1 MDINRAL
8 FIARPSVVAPALLA
22 AGLAGAPALAQD
34 RNELA
39 LRGSQLTAEAP
50 GAPPF
55 QLAVSSRGVAQPV
68 ADIGRHYP
76 VIALAFEGFLVDDTY
91 EFAFGLAVQEINTRR
106 RLELHLPRFVL
117 EVAGGAVTA
126 SVPVGQATLL
136 GREPDGSA
144 EIERTYNTAD
154 LSLNEYGSRNG
165 GLATLSLSFDTES
178 IFRRYSQINAILGSG
193 PGRYT
198 YGVFMKQTQG
208 VPLRIGT
215 TSSSGVFTPL
225 PVIRAACEEH
235 PYSEAASQFQIGSS
249 QLAPDF
255 EDAHAIQGGW
265 SFTGAGAPR
274 SPEAFTDDCS
284 RMAIADVP
292 AATQQ
297 LSDAVGGT
305 ETGTPVAADAA
316 DELVSGARDLG
327 DAVERGL
334 ASGAVSVPA
343 AMDFLNAANDLIE
356 LVADAGGDEGL
367 ERAAETARVAG
378 NVISAFF
385 TSGTTL
391 EEDEADMLTQ
401 AVGDMLGAVGGSLS
415 AASTA
420 EAARTA
426 IDSVSDALNNAV
438 AAGMPL
444 DADTLAAAADMTEQ
458 ALMNALAAVGET
470 VRSGLNAAYTSP
482 EETRTLLSGNPQLLL
497 AALDHLAVE
506 IRGAARLD
514 VQAASDALEE
524 AGVPVAAAGSLVRD
538 LARFSAPFGVRI
550 EDADGEEIDLAA
562 ILAEALAAYGMVVPL
577 IDETRGIINLTLGS
591 TYFPVLATRV
601 WLVSESIPSGA
612 TFLADGGALLAA
624 SGVAVIVVPASADPI
639 GFAIRAAQDDTTV
652 AFGPGG
658 TVNMHLTGGLAI
670 SGSFGFAGVTGP
682 VSGDVDWTLPDPG
695 TPVVDDAY
703 RIVVTIGSE
712 TQTIHPYLANG
723 PFIESATR
731 LGFAIFMDRGAGLLI
746 VDGALRVRP
755 DLRILPLT
763 AADRTFL
770 AAMRDG
776 TGNAYRGETDFNGDG
791 VIDYDIIDDYG
802 KQTVYLLP

>member
-1 MDINRAL
+1 MDISRAL
-8 FIARPSVVAPALLA
+8 FIARPAAPALLLA

-55 QLAVSSRGVAQPV
+55 LLHVSSRGVARPV

-91 EFAFGLAVQEINTRR
+91 EFAFGLAVQEVNTMR
-106 RLELHLPRFVL
+106 RLEFHLPRFVL
-117 EVAGGAVTA
+117 EVAAGSVTA
-126 SVPVGQATLL
+126 SVPAGQATLL

-144 EIERTYNTAD
+144 EIERSYDTSE

-178 IFRRYSQINAILGSG
+178 IFRRYSQINAILSSG

-198 YGVFMKQTQG
+198 YGVFMKQTAG

-225 PVIRAACEEH
+225 PAIRAACAEH
-235 PYSEAASQFQIGSS
+235 PYSEAASQFQIDSS
-249 QLAPDF
+249 QLAETF
-255 EDAHAIQGGW
+255 ENAHAIQGGW
-265 SFTGAGAPR
+265 SFSGGGDPR

-292 AATQQ
+292 GTTQ
-297 LSDAVGGT
+297 LFSDVIGGT
-305 ETGTPVAADAA
+305 ASPAAA
-316 DELVSGARDLG
+316 DEIAVLVAGATDLG

-334 ASGAVSVPA
+334 ASGAVDVPGA
-343 AMDFLNAANDLIE
+343 IDFLEATNE
-356 LVADAGGDEGL
+356 LLELAGASGASGPEQ
-367 ERAAETARVAG
+367 AAEAARVAS
-378 NVISAFF
+378 NVIASIFS
-385 TSGTTL
+385 SGTTL
-391 EEDEADMLTQ
+391 EEDEVDMLTQ
-401 AVGDMLGAVGGSLS
+401 AVAGMLGAVAGSLT
-415 AASTA
+415 ASTTA
-420 EAARTA
+420 EDARAAINGA
-426 IDSVSDALNNAV
+426 SDALNNAV

-444 DADTLAAAADMTEQ
+444 DGDALAAAADMTER
-458 ALMNALAAVGET
+458 ALQSALAAVGET
-470 VRSGLNAAYTSP
+470 VRSGLNAAYTTP
-482 EETRTLLSGNPQLLL
+482 EETQTLLSGNPQLLL
-497 AALDHLAVE
+497 TALDHLAVE
-506 IRGAARLD
+506 IRGTGGLD
-514 VQAASDALEE
+514 VQAATDALED
-524 AGVPVAAAGSLVRD
+524 AGLDAAAAGSLVRD
-538 LARFSAPFGVRI
+538 LARFATPFTVRV
-550 EDADGEEIDLAA
+550 ENEAGDEIDLAA
-562 ILAEALAAYGMVVPL
+562 ILAAALAAYGTVVPL
-577 IDETRGIINLTLGS
+577 IDDTRGIINLTLGS

-612 TFLADGGALLAA
+612 TFLADGGALLVAH
-624 SGVAVIVVPASADPI
+624 GVGVIVVPASADPI
-639 GFAIRAAQDDTTV
+639 GFAVRAAQDDTTV
-652 AFGPGG
+652 AFGPNG
-658 TVNMHLTGGLAI
+658 TVNMHLTDGSAI

-682 VSGDVDWTLPDPG
+682 VSGDVDWTLPAAD

-703 RIVVTIGSE
+703 RVGVTIGAE

-731 LGFAIFMDRGAGLLI
+731 LGFSIFMDRGAGLLI

-755 DLRILPLT
+755 DLYILPLT
-763 AADRTFL
+763 GTDRTFL
-770 AAMRDG
+770 SAMRDA

-791 VIDYDIIDDYG
+791 IIDYDVIDDYG
-802 KQTVYLLP
+802 KQRVYLLP